1 MVDTFESEP
10 GGSRLL
16 QAQQI
21 EEARA
26 AQLRETIPVAG
37 EAFANVAPTPRRSR
51 KLRRWAEESRKVG
64 AALQMLEQNGMA
76 VLHDRSIP
84 GTDGNIEHFVVGN
97 QGIVIVRV
105 APFKG
110 RIRTKKTQV
119 FVGGNNITIVM
130 NGLAARVD
138 TVRHMVGG
146 DCEVHGALCL
156 MDHKS
161 DPKMFGPTMVGSTQ
175 GTIEELA
182 RRHAAMPP
190 RDDIS
195 KLANDLDTI
204 FLPATLLT

>member
-1 MVDTFESEP
+1 MVDVYESEP
-10 GGSRLL
+10 GGSRML

-26 AQLRETIPVAG
+26 TQLKETVPVAG
-37 EAFANVAPTPRRSR
+37 AAFASVAPTPRRSR
-51 KLRRWAEESRKVG
+51 RLRKWAAESRKVG

-110 RIRTKKTQV
+110 RIRAKKKRV
-119 FVGGNNITIVM
+119 FVGGNDVTVVM
-130 NGLAARVD
+130 TGLNARVD

-146 DCEVHGALCL
+146 ACEVHGALCL
-156 MDHKS
+156 MDHRS
-161 DPKMFGPTMVGSTQ
+161 DPKMFGSTSIGSTK
-175 GTIEELA
+175 GTIDELA
-182 RRHAAMPP
+182 RVHASLPA

-195 KLANDLDTI
+195 KLANELDTI
-204 FLPATLLT
+204 FLPATLLA

>member
-1 MVDTFESEP
+1 M
-10 GGSRLL
+10 L
-16 QAQQI
+16 QAQQL
-21 EEARA
+21 EDARA
-26 AQLRETIPVAG
+26 QDIIERHKIAG
-37 EAFANVAPTPRRSR
+37 PAFVSATPTPRRSR

-64 AALQMLEQNGMA
+64 SALTLLQQNGLA

-97 QGIVIVRV
+97 QGIVIVRA

-110 RIRTKKTQV
+110 RIRTRKNDV
-119 FVGGNNITIVM
+119 HIGGNNVTIVV
-130 NGLAARVD
+130 NGLLSRVD

-146 DCEVHGALCL
+146 ECDVQGALCL
-156 MDHKS
+156 MDHKTH
-161 DPKMFGPTMVGSTQ
+161 PKMFGKTMIGSTQ

-182 RRHAAMPP
+182 QMHASLPP
-190 RDDIS
+190 RDDIA